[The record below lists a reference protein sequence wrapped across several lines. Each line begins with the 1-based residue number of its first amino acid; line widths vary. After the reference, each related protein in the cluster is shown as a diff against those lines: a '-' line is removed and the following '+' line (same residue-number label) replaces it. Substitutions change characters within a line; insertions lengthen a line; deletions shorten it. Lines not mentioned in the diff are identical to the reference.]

1 VTSDLSRNS
10 SGARTAGDG
19 PAKDIGPARNSDPTQ
34 TSDSAVAGG
43 RATANIYK
51 LGFVSMFADLST
63 EMIYPLIPEFLVTLG
78 ASKLLVGLVEGIA
91 EGTASLLRLVGG
103 LLSDRVAKRRFFLFL
118 GYGLAAAAKPF
129 LYVATQWTQVLALRF
144 ADRVGKG
151 LRTPARDALLA
162 DSVAPARKGFGFGL
176 HRGMDS
182 LGAAGGPLLA
192 MLVLGLSH
200 GNVRLVFLLSVIPA
214 LISVVLIAKVKEILP
229 AAREVR
235 RTLKGQT
242 DLGRPF
248 ALFVLIIVIFTL
260 GNSSNAFLILK
271 AREAGLPAAGIPLIW
286 LTYNVVGSISS
297 PVCGHLSDK
306 IGRKPVIMTSFL
318 VYALIY
324 AGFGLSPGLTAVWIL
339 FCCYGLYHGLS
350 EGIFRAYVADL
361 VQSDRRATAYGV
373 FNTAIGIALIPAS
386 VVFGLLWDKVSSS
399 AAFLVSAA
407 FSLAAGGLF
416 VVTQGRPAGGSG
428 AGLPVQEEAT

>member
-1 VTSDLSRNS
+1 VTLDPSCRHGGGPSGGNGS
-10 SGARTAGDG
+10 SEGDKSADAARR
-19 PAKDIGPARNSDPTQ
+19 P
-34 TSDSAVAGG
+34 V
-43 RATANIYK
+43 ANIYK
-51 LGFVSMFADLST
+51 LGFVSLFADLST

-78 ASKLLVGLVEGIA
+78 ASKFLVGLIEGVA
-91 EGTASLLRLVGG
+91 EGTAALLRLVGG
-103 LLSDRVAKRRFFLFL
+103 LLSDRVKKRRFFLFL

-129 LYVATQWTQVLALRF
+129 LFIATHWAQVLALRF

-162 DSVAPARKGFGFGL
+162 DSVDPARKGFGFGF

-192 MLVLGLSH
+192 MLVLALSH

-214 LISVVLIAKVKEILP
+214 LVSVYLIAKVKEVLP
-229 AAREVR
+229 AAREVKR
-235 RTLKGQT
+235 SLKGQT
-242 DLGRPF
+242 DMGRPF
-248 ALFVLIIVIFTL
+248 ALFVLSIFVFTL

-271 AREAGLPAAGIPLIW
+271 AREVGLPAAGIPLIW
-286 LTYNVVGSISS
+286 LTYNVVGSVSS
-297 PVCGHLSDK
+297 PVCGHLSDR
-306 IGRKPVIMTSFL
+306 IGRRPIILASFL

-324 AGFGLSPGLTAVWIL
+324 AGFGLSSGLTAVWVL

-350 EGIFRAYVADL
+350 EGIYRAYVADL
-361 VQSDRRATAYGV
+361 VESDRRATAYGL

-407 FSLAAGGLF
+407 LSLAAGGLF
-416 VVTQGRPAGGSG
+416 LATQRRLSGRPA
-428 AGLPVQEEAT
+428 AVAPVQTEGA

>member
-1 VTSDLSRNS
+1 MRPDPSCKHGDSPHAGGS
-10 SGARTAGDG
+10 PPGGAG
-19 PAKDIGPARNSDPTQ
+19 PAK
-34 TSDSAVAGG
+34 AGG
-43 RATANIYK
+43 RAAANIYK
-51 LGFVSMFADLST
+51 LGFVSLFADLST

-78 ASKLLVGLVEGIA
+78 ASKVLVGLIEGVA

-103 LLSDRVAKRRFFLFL
+103 LLSDKVAKRRFFLFL

-129 LYVATQWTQVLALRF
+129 LFVATQWTQVLALRF

-162 DSVAPARKGFGFGL
+162 DSIDPARKGFGFGF

-192 MLVLGLSH
+192 MLVLALSH

-214 LISVVLIAKVKEILP
+214 LVSVYLIAKVKEVLP
-229 AAREVR
+229 AAREVKR
-235 RTLKGQT
+235 SLKGQT
-242 DLGRPF
+242 DMGRPF
-248 ALFVLIIVIFTL
+248 ALFVLSIVVFTL

-271 AREAGLPAAGIPLIW
+271 AREVGLPAAGIPLIW
-286 LTYNVVGSISS
+286 LTYNVVGSVSS
-297 PVCGHLSDK
+297 PVCGHLSDR
-306 IGRKPVIMTSFL
+306 IGRRPIILASFL

-324 AGFGLSPGLTAVWIL
+324 AGFGLSSGLTAVWVL

-361 VQSDRRATAYGV
+361 VESDRRATAYGL

-407 FSLAAGGLF
+407 LSLAAGGLF
-416 VVTQGRPAGGSG
+416 LATQSRLPGRPA
-428 AGLPVQEEAT
+428 AVAPVQTEGA

>member
-1 VTSDLSRNS
+1 MTSDPSCKRGDTPHAGGG
-10 SGARTAGDG
+10 SGQGGSPPGTAR
-19 PAKDIGPARNSDPTQ
+19 PARDGG
-34 TSDSAVAGG
+34 SANTGR

-51 LGFVSMFADLST
+51 LGFVSLFADLST

-78 ASKLLVGLVEGIA
+78 ASKVLVGLIEGVA

-103 LLSDRVAKRRFFLFL
+103 LLSDKVAKRRFFLFL
-118 GYGLAAAAKPF
+118 GYGLAAVAKPF
-129 LYVATQWTQVLALRF
+129 LFVATQWTQVLALRF

-162 DSVAPARKGFGFGL
+162 DSVDPARKGFGFGF

-192 MLVLGLSH
+192 MLVLALSH

-214 LISVVLIAKVKEILP
+214 LVSVVLIAKVKEVLP
-229 AAREVR
+229 AAREVKR
-235 RTLKGQT
+235 SLRGQT

-248 ALFVLIIVIFTL
+248 ALFVLSIVVFTL

-271 AREAGLPAAGIPLIW
+271 AREAGLSAAGIPLIW
-286 LTYNVVGSISS
+286 LTYNVVGSVSS
-297 PVCGHLSDK
+297 PVCGHLSDR
-306 IGRKPVIMTSFL
+306 IGRRPIIVASFL

-324 AGFGLSPGLTAVWIL
+324 AAFGLTSSLTAVWVI

-361 VQSDRRATAYGV
+361 VESDRRATAYGL

-416 VVTQGRPAGGSG
+416 LATQRRPPREAAAGASVQREG
-428 AGLPVQEEAT
+428 A